1 VKSWLYLSVAVLSE
15 VIATSALKA
24 SDSFTRLW
32 PSLLAIVGYG
42 IAFYFL
48 TLTLRTVPVGIA
60 YAIWSGIGIVLI
72 SVISWFVFGQR
83 LDAPAIVGI
92 GLVVSGVVVLNLFS
106 KSVPH

>member
-1 VKSWLYLSVAVLSE
+1 
-15 VIATSALKA
+15 
-24 SDSFTRLW
+24 
-32 PSLLAIVGYG
+32 
-42 IAFYFL
+42 
-48 TLTLRTVPVGIA
+48 VGIA